1 MIIKYLIL
9 INLFFILFLTS
20 CSSVKVSSI
29 KNEEKRMSDIT
40 GYFVYCNIADMELR
54 KSLEVAIVEK
64 FSAKGKKAKESILMF
79 PPIKE
84 YDSLEIKEKC
94 MKDGLNAKLTISPIN
109 TSSETGYM
117 YMYGMLM
124 PVTISNYSFDLIL
137 LDFSDNETIIRST
150 VNTEASS
157 IKYITSTIAQKI
169 VNELIKIEE
178 NENVLE

>member
-1 MIIKYLIL
+1 MKRKYFFVF
-9 INLFFILFLTS
+9 NLFLIVLLTS
-20 CSSVKVSSI
+20 CATVKVSTV
-29 KNEEKRMSDIT
+29 KNNEKKMSDIT

-64 FSAKGKKAKESILMF
+64 FTTKGKKAKESILMF

-94 MKDGLNAKLTISPIN
+94 MNNGLNAKLTISPIN
-109 TSSETGYM
+109 TSTETGYM

-124 PVTISNYSFDLIL
+124 PVTSTNYSFDLSL
-137 LDFSDNETIIRST
+137 LDFSDNETIIHST
-150 VNTEASS
+150 VNTEGDS

-178 NENVLE
+178 NETVLE